1 MVSST
6 LGMSVQE
13 LVQRL
18 AQIKQESSTDDDYR
32 ALRVDFS
39 PDWPM

>member
-32 ALRVDFS
+32 ALRVDL
-39 PDWPM
+39 PPEWPM